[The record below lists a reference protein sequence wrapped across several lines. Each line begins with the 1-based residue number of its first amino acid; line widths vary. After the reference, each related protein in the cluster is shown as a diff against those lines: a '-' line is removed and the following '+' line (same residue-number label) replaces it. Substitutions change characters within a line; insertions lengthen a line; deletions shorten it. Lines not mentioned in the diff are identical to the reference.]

1 MKTQLSPQLDM
12 ASVVPSSEGMPVAES
27 GINASTPAGTQH
39 DVSNRP
45 DEIIDLNG
53 DATSKSF
60 VSSFLEPEQ
69 PILQED
75 DDDVI
80 DAGRVQSGSSSQA
93 QERRNSLP
101 RTEDGDTG
109 NTVSVLWVYLSFLC
123 SADAHQ
129 SKLMY

>member
-109 NTVSVLWVYLSFLC
+109 NT
-123 SADAHQ
+123 
-129 SKLMY
+129 